1 MKKILVAVD
10 ETQGSASVLSIFRNL
25 VRPPEE
31 VILLHVQR
39 LEGRSLMIDMLG
51 EAELATLREAMEG
64 TEYKEALDRKSERIL
79 EHYKR
84 EFETRG
90 LFRIKT
96 ICRTGVPAEQINKVA
111 EEEGADLIIVGSNG
125 KKGLGRLVSGSV
137 SRDLQLNAAAPVVVV
152 KPVAGKDEE
161 RVEAHLGSLVLKE
174 GC

>member
-10 ETQGSASVLSIFRNL
+10 DTKGSASVLTIFRNL

-64 TEYKEALDRKSERIL
+64 TEHKEALDRKSERIL
-79 EHYKR
+79 EHFKR

-96 ICRTGVPAEQINKVA
+96 ISRVGIPSEEINKVA

-125 KKGLGRLVSGSV
+125 KQGLSRLVTGSV
-137 SRDLQLNAAAPVVVV
+137 SRDLQLNATLPVVVV
-152 KPVAGKDEE
+152 KSVAGKEE
-161 RVEAHLGSLVLKE
+161 EPVEAHLGTLVLKE
-174 GC
+174 GI